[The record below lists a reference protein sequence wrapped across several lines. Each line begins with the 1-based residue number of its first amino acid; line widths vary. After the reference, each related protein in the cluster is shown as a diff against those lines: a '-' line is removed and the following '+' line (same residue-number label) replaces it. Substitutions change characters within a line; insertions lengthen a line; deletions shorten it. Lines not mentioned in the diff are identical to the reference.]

1 LKSKFSA
8 YDKFIKVVDMCIENA
23 IWLWQLSCGKSE
35 GEFSFWGHMVGGE
48 MKNLGYANIEVF
60 PELVKATKLPH
71 TM

>member
-1 LKSKFSA
+1 MQFGFGNS
-8 YDKFIKVVDMCIENA
+8 
-23 IWLWQLSCGKSE
+23 LSCGKSE

-48 MKNLGYANIEVF
+48 MKNLGYANIVVF